1 MKEAMLSGKGRVS
14 PYMKGSCGC
23 ISKKMR
29 LERPEYK
36 GNVVL
41 KMKKKWPK
49 ILSCM
54 F

>member
-1 MKEAMLSGKGRVS
+1 MKEAMLSGKGRIS

-29 LERPEYK
+29 LDRPEYK

-41 KMKKKWPK
+41 NIKKK
-49 ILSCM
+49 
-54 F
+54 